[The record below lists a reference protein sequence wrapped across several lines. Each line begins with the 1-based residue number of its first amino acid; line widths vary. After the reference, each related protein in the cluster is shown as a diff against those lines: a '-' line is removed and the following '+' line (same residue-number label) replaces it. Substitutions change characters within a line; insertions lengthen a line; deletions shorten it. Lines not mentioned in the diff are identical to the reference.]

1 METKTLDTHHV
12 PVRYFEGGKG
22 QPLVYLHGAGGA
34 LAEDPLLAKLA
45 QKYHVYAPLLP
56 GYGDSQEC
64 GELRDMLD
72 VTLHTA
78 DVVAG
83 LGLKDP
89 ILVGH
94 SMGGMVISAAAERR
108 PAGVKRL
115 VFLCAGLMK
124 SGETLLDTLADDA
137 GSLLNEAMEP
147 SADGLGLVLKPERVR
162 EVFYAD
168 CSDADVADAIARVCQ
183 QASAPVAV
191 PLTLTSAN
199 FGHVPRDYIVCRQD
213 RAISPERQR
222 AMIAASPCDRVIEI
236 DRGHSP
242 FLSAPDELADILV
255 SLAR

>member
-1 METKTLDTHHV
+1 MATFL
-12 PVRYFEGGKG
+12 
-22 QPLVYLHGAGGA
+22 LVHGAWHGA
-34 LAEDPLLAKLA
+34 WCWRKLIPA
-45 QKYHVYAPLLP
+45 LEARGHRGIAFDLP
-56 GYGDSQEC
+56 GH
-64 GELRDMLD
+64 GEDRTPPGD
-72 VTLHTA
+72 VTLEAYAQKTVA
-78 DVVAG
+78 MLAG
-83 LGLKDP
+83 LSEP
-89 ILVGH
+89 PMLVGH

-168 CSDADVADAIARVCQ
+168 CGDADVADAIARVCQ

-199 FGHVPRDYIVCRQD
+199 FGHVLRDYIVCKQD
-213 RAISPERQR
+213 RAISPERR
-222 AMIAASPCDRVIEI
+222 RDMIADSPCDRVIEI